1 MNLISPVGERLWAGE
16 LGHGLVVFTF
26 ACAVSGACFFFK
38 KKISGEIVSA
48 LKKVFLLHFISSWLV
63 FTLLVYM
70 LCSRFFEYQ
79 YVWQHSN
86 RSMDLQFVLSSL
98 WEGQEGSFLLWIC
111 WNALT
116 GWLYFQFSKENK
128 EIRARTLSLIMMV
141 QAFLISMILGIYIG
155 DYRVGSSP
163 FLLLKQH
170 PDFMNLPFLMNEDY
184 LKNLDGRGLNPLL
197 MNYWMVIHPPVLFL
211 GFSLTLFPFAQI
223 LSRLMQGFE
232 EKWHR
237 HVLPGIWLGVA
248 VLGAGILMGGA
259 WAYESLSFGG
269 FWAWDPVENSSLV
282 PWLMLVAGGHQL
294 VIDKNRNRGF
304 LSGILISSLA
314 FIFVLYSTFL
324 TRSGILGNASVHS
337 FTDLGMQGQ
346 LLAYLFFFI
355 FLLVFFLIPDDNQIL
370 RWIFFFAVLYG
381 WFFSFLYEKPIV
393 GILTFLMAIIFGC
406 VVSGIY
412 YNRKSDIQEPTLFS
426 REFSMYLGVVILFFL
441 SLLIIFFTSLPVIN
455 KLSGT
460 RYAMPSIRDYNRTV
474 MPFTVL
480 VLLIMGL
487 AQWLRYKQTHVETV
501 FKKIRIPLLVSLGI
515 SLVSGIPLFFI
526 SQTDNFTLYEKS
538 LFFLLLF
545 SSVFAIVSNVLSGKQ
560 LMIRKFIS
568 SGSYVTHA
576 GFALLVL
583 GALIATSKKA
593 IISRNYTSTDLKQLG
608 KNYDNQ
614 TASLLI
620 QNDTVPMGPYYV
632 TYKKKTRKGMN
643 VYFAV
648 EFLEKKRDNTYQ
660 SLFTLQP
667 RVQDNP
673 VMGKASDPDT
683 RHFAGFDVY
692 TYVSYADL
700 SSEEEQK
707 SRGFGDAKN
716 YIAHLKDSIVLENTI
731 LVPDTLF
738 YSKFTKA
745 KDTIIRVYMGMIA
758 YNSAGKTHT
767 ITPYFEIK
775 NQSIFSDFVT
785 DSIAGIMI
793 NFWKINPENATFEFI
808 IKEDLSR
815 KKDFIVLEA
824 HVFPA
829 INLLWSGCILMVL
842 GTIMVVVQK
851 VRQS

>member
-1 MNLISPVGERLWAGE
+1 
-16 LGHGLVVFTF
+16 
-26 ACAVSGACFFFK
+26 
-38 KKISGEIVSA
+38 
-48 LKKVFLLHFISSWLV
+48 
-63 FTLLVYM
+63 
-70 LCSRFFEYQ
+70 
-79 YVWQHSN
+79 
-86 RSMDLQFVLSSL
+86 
-98 WEGQEGSFLLWIC
+98 
-111 WNALT
+111 
-116 GWLYFQFSKENK
+116 
-128 EIRARTLSLIMMV
+128 
-141 QAFLISMILGIYIG
+141 
-155 DYRVGSSP
+155 
-163 FLLLKQH
+163 
-170 PDFMNLPFLMNEDY
+170 
-184 LKNLDGRGLNPLL
+184 
-197 MNYWMVIHPPVLFL
+197 
-211 GFSLTLFPFAQI
+211 
-223 LSRLMQGFE
+223 
-232 EKWHR
+232 
-237 HVLPGIWLGVA
+237 
-248 VLGAGILMGGA
+248 
-259 WAYESLSFGG
+259 
-269 FWAWDPVENSSLV
+269 
-282 PWLMLVAGGHQL
+282 
-294 VIDKNRNRGF
+294 
-304 LSGILISSLA
+304 
-314 FIFVLYSTFL
+314 
-324 TRSGILGNASVHS
+324 
-337 FTDLGMQGQ
+337 
-346 LLAYLFFFI
+346 
-355 FLLVFFLIPDDNQIL
+355 
-370 RWIFFFAVLYG
+370 
-381 WFFSFLYEKPIV
+381 
-393 GILTFLMAIIFGC
+393 
-406 VVSGIY
+406 
-412 YNRKSDIQEPTLFS
+412 
-426 REFSMYLGVVILFFL
+426 
-441 SLLIIFFTSLPVIN
+441 
-455 KLSGT
+455 
-460 RYAMPSIRDYNRTV
+460 
-474 MPFTVL
+474 
-480 VLLIMGL
+480 
-487 AQWLRYKQTHVETV
+487 
-501 FKKIRIPLLVSLGI
+501 
-515 SLVSGIPLFFI
+515 
-526 SQTDNFTLYEKS
+526 
-538 LFFLLLF
+538 
-545 SSVFAIVSNVLSGKQ
+545 VLSGKQ

-583 GALIATSKKA
+583 GALISTSKRA

-660 SLFTLQP
+660 SLFTLYP

-738 YSKFTKA
+738 YSKFTRA

-758 YNSAGKTHT
+758 YNSVGKTHT

-829 INLLWSGCILMVL
+829 INLLWSGCILMVF

>member
-1 MNLISPVGERLWAGE
+1 
-16 LGHGLVVFTF
+16 
-26 ACAVSGACFFFK
+26 
-38 KKISGEIVSA
+38 
-48 LKKVFLLHFISSWLV
+48 
-63 FTLLVYM
+63 
-70 LCSRFFEYQ
+70 
-79 YVWQHSN
+79 
-86 RSMDLQFVLSSL
+86 
-98 WEGQEGSFLLWIC
+98 
-111 WNALT
+111 
-116 GWLYFQFSKENK
+116 
-128 EIRARTLSLIMMV
+128 
-141 QAFLISMILGIYIG
+141 
-155 DYRVGSSP
+155 
-163 FLLLKQH
+163 
-170 PDFMNLPFLMNEDY
+170 
-184 LKNLDGRGLNPLL
+184 
-197 MNYWMVIHPPVLFL
+197 
-211 GFSLTLFPFAQI
+211 
-223 LSRLMQGFE
+223 
-232 EKWHR
+232 
-237 HVLPGIWLGVA
+237 
-248 VLGAGILMGGA
+248 
-259 WAYESLSFGG
+259 
-269 FWAWDPVENSSLV
+269 
-282 PWLMLVAGGHQL
+282 
-294 VIDKNRNRGF
+294 
-304 LSGILISSLA
+304 
-314 FIFVLYSTFL
+314 
-324 TRSGILGNASVHS
+324 
-337 FTDLGMQGQ
+337 
-346 LLAYLFFFI
+346 
-355 FLLVFFLIPDDNQIL
+355 
-370 RWIFFFAVLYG
+370 
-381 WFFSFLYEKPIV
+381 
-393 GILTFLMAIIFGC
+393 
-406 VVSGIY
+406 
-412 YNRKSDIQEPTLFS
+412 
-426 REFSMYLGVVILFFL
+426 
-441 SLLIIFFTSLPVIN
+441 
-455 KLSGT
+455 
-460 RYAMPSIRDYNRTV
+460 
-474 MPFTVL
+474 
-480 VLLIMGL
+480 
-487 AQWLRYKQTHVETV
+487 
-501 FKKIRIPLLVSLGI
+501 
-515 SLVSGIPLFFI
+515 
-526 SQTDNFTLYEKS
+526 
-538 LFFLLLF
+538 
-545 SSVFAIVSNVLSGKQ
+545 
-560 LMIRKFIS
+560 MIRKFIS

-583 GALIATSKKA
+583 GAFIATSKKA

-851 VRQS
+851 LRQS